1 MKKSWLVIAAL
12 LLIGT
17 SGPATFANEPVPAGV
32 SITPLR
38 NRDVLNLM
46 RLGAAP
52 EEIVKLIKVSACNFD
67 TFPPVMQE
75 LARRGVPAEVLLAMI
90 AAPYGPPAQAPRE
103 EADGQLIYHYAEQL
117 KQFSLPASSSQGRRT
132 ARSGQRQTRA
142 QAPRSSTRRR
152 L

>member
-1 MKKSWLVIAAL
+1 MKKSCLVIAAL

-17 SGPATFANEPVPAGV
+17 SGPATFANEPVPTGAA
-32 SITPLR
+32 ITPLR
-38 NRDVLNLM
+38 NGDVLNLL

-52 EEIVKLIKVSACNFD
+52 EEIVRLLKVSSCNFD

-90 AAPYGPPAQAPRE
+90 EAPYGPPSQARPDD
-103 EADGQLIYHYAEQL
+103 ADGQLIYHYAEQL

-142 QAPRSSTRRR
+142 QAPRTSSRRR